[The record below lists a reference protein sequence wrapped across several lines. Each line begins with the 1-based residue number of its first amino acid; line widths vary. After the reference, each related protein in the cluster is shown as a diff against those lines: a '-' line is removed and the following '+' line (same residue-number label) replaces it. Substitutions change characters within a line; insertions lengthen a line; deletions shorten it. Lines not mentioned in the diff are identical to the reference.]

1 MTNNQILGTGWSF
14 PPEFNDHIPGVVMK
28 SGVDDINESLHIL
41 LCTRIGERVM
51 QENYGSNLKEMLF
64 EPLNV
69 SNQTYITEVLK
80 RAILRFEPRITVDKI
95 TLEEDEILAGKVTLE
110 IEYTVISTNTRHN
123 IVYPFYQNEGTDITQ

>member
-1 MTNNQILGTGWSF
+1 
-14 PPEFNDHIPGVVMK
+14 
-28 SGVDDINESLHIL
+28 
-41 LCTRIGERVM
+41 M